1 MPNLVDIV
9 EVAEALESKA
19 VYLASDRCVAVRNR
33 HSSCAKCADACPTGA
48 VFAADNVLSLDAETC
63 VACGACTTACPTEA
77 LIPLRPLDED
87 LASAVVAGVANTG
100 GTAVFACARIA
111 SKHVGD
117 PTKYAEV
124 PCLARMEESVLL
136 GLAARGV
143 RDIVLVDGTCATC
156 RFRGNVP
163 GIEAVVASANDLMAA
178 QGSDI
183 RVTRASAFPEEALLE
198 DKRKLLGES
207 RRGFFTSARSRAKD
221 AAGTAA
227 EVMVFK
233 NDAAGA
239 PSLRERLRMSDAG
252 TLPQFNPE
260 RRMRVL
266 DAIDSLGASVAPE
279 IDTRLFGSVRIDAQR
294 CSVCGMCTVF
304 CPTGALVKSEV
315 VPEDGVGSYLEFSVA
330 DCVQCNLCADACLKK
345 CLEVDS
351 VVSTAELFD
360 FEPRMIHLPDPP
372 KRAGILSS
380 LKR

>member
-136 GLAARGV
+136 AWPRAA
-143 RDIVLVDGTCATC
+143 CATSC
-156 RFRGNVP
+156 WWTARAPHAGSAATSP
-163 GIEAVVASANDLMAA
+163 ASTRWWPRRTT
-178 QGSDI
+178 SWRR
-183 RVTRASAFPEEALLE
+183 RVR
-198 DKRKLLGES
+198 
-207 RRGFFTSARSRAKD
+207 TS
-221 AAGTAA
+221 G
-227 EVMVFK
+227 
-233 NDAAGA
+233 
-239 PSLRERLRMSDAG
+239 
-252 TLPQFNPE
+252 
-260 RRMRVL
+260 
-266 DAIDSLGASVAPE
+266 
-279 IDTRLFGSVRIDAQR
+279 
-294 CSVCGMCTVF
+294 
-304 CPTGALVKSEV
+304 
-315 VPEDGVGSYLEFSVA
+315 
-330 DCVQCNLCADACLKK
+330 
-345 CLEVDS
+345 
-351 VVSTAELFD
+351 
-360 FEPRMIHLPDPP
+360 
-372 KRAGILSS
+372 
-380 LKR
+380 